1 MSSSA
6 PTAVALAGPPAPARG
21 WRSVVA
27 RFFRARRGDSPFK
40 RLLIHTTLILCCLI
54 AVYPG
59 LRVLSV
65 SLRPGDRLLSTSL
78 RIIPG
83 DASLEN
89 YVELFSSTEFL
100 LWVWNSLVV
109 TLGTALVGVALAS
122 TAAYA
127 FSRWRFPGRNPGL
140 VFLLTTQMIPAAMLM
155 VPLYILIL
163 RNGLVGSYRGLIV
176 AYSVSAV
183 PFSVWI
189 LKGYYDTIPREL
201 EEAALIDGA
210 SRLVTFW
217 RIILPLSTPSLA
229 IVFLFNFTQAWNDF
243 LFARIVIG
251 NAQEIWTWPLGLRT
265 LQDQFRT
272 EWGMFSAGAILV
284 TIPVVILFL
293 YSSKYL
299 ISGLTLGS
307 VKG

>member
-1 MSSSA
+1 MTRLSSAADTPSA
-6 PTAVALAGPPAPARG
+6 PTHAGGQAGAG
-21 WRSVVA
+21 T
-27 RFFRARRGDSPFK
+27 FFRARRGDSPFK
-40 RLLIHTTLILCCLI
+40 RLVIHLTLMLCCVATI
-54 AVYPG
+54 YPL

-78 RIIPG
+78 RIIPP
-83 DASLEN
+83 DASFGN
-89 YVELFSSTEFL
+89 YQELLADTDFL
-100 LWVWNSLVV
+100 LWVWNSLMITV
-109 TLGTALVGVALAS
+109 GTAIAGVALAS
-122 TAAYA
+122 TSAYA

-155 VPLYILIL
+155 VPLYILAL
-163 RNGLVGSYRGLIV
+163 RNGLVGSYRGLIITYAV
-176 AYSVSAV
+176 TAV
-183 PFSVWI
+183 PFSIWI

-210 SRLVTFW
+210 GRMETF
-217 RIILPLSTPSLA
+217 RKIILPLSTPSLA
-229 IVFLFNFTQAWNDF
+229 IVFLFNFTQAWNDY
-243 LFARIVIG
+243 LFARIIIG
-251 NAQEIWTWPLGLRT
+251 NVQEIWTWPLGLQT
-265 LQDQFRT
+265 LQQQFRT
-272 EWGMFSAGAILV
+272 EWGMFSAGSILV